1 MNDWIVK
8 LLKLIYERYQSG
20 SKLLKTLVIIW
31 VCVFALILLLCSCT
45 ATLSIFKNNS
55 GSSSRIE
62 STTSPST
69 SVDSTK
75 VNFNPQ
81 F

>member
-8 LLKLIYERYQSG
+8 LLKFVYERYETG
-20 SKLLKTLVIIW
+20 SKLFKTLIIIW
-31 VCVFALILLLCSCT
+31 ICVFVLILLLCSCN

-55 GSSSRIE
+55 GSSSRVE
-62 STTSPST
+62 STASPST